1 PDPFCHSS
9 SYMLIISAVFSM
21 LSHFPSYVS
30 THISTY
36 SVYNVLSMYCSLIK
50 GNYANFI
57 QTLKSK
63 TRSEEHTSE
72 LHSPDHL
79 VYLLPLSLLSLCFP
93 YTTLFRSP
101 DPFCHSSSYMLII
114 SAVFSMLSYFPSY
127 VSTHISTYSVYNVL
141 SMYCSL
147 IKGNYANF
155 IQTLKSKT

>member
-1 PDPFCHSS
+1 MVKHSLFSCYLCPAPLAQTAPVSQLSWMVPSYFLCTIPFVCDQSRDPYILQPDPFCHSS

-63 TRSEEHTSE
+63 TCTIII
-72 LHSPDHL
+72 
-79 VYLLPLSLLSLCFP
+79 LPLSPFYLFISKEKVSNHLRKLYLHNVNHFP
-93 YTTLFRSP
+93 
-101 DPFCHSSSYMLII
+101 I
-114 SAVFSMLSYFPSY
+114 FSF
-127 VSTHISTYSVYNVL
+127 
-141 SMYCSL
+141 
-147 IKGNYANF
+147 
-155 IQTLKSKT
+155 